1 MILLKAFKFASA
13 WTTRVRVSLP
23 CESLPRRSY
32 TEHVQQADARRPR
45 NTAGAEAPGARLGR
59 RSTPS
64 SRSGTP
70 LRVVPYGGGA
80 AAPPYG
86 GRMGGLDFSGG
97 LAAHAALPP
106 HFDLL
111 ALFLWTIIA
120 ACFDVFVSVRREG
133 LVFKHNY
140 ICPVARKNAET
151 IASFRSTRRRPTG
164 VARRIARARKKG
176 TATGDS
182 SAGKTEERLQ
192 RRPGRGAR
200 GAAAAGRQLGGDV
213 HLVMYIFVFRSC
225 CRWAL

>member
-1 MILLKAFKFASA
+1 M
-13 WTTRVRVSLP
+13 
-23 CESLPRRSY
+23 
-32 TEHVQQADARRPR
+32 
-45 NTAGAEAPGARLGR
+45 GR

-64 SRSGTP
+64 SRSGTL

-213 HLVMYIFVFRSC
+213 HLRFQVVLPLGIVTNVLPQSLLRVIDCFCSRGGRAVREDGIGMIYD
-225 CRWAL
+225 CRRYDVCIPFAR